1 MNALLAAR
9 VVEREARVYSRLWR
23 GSVFSSFVGPVLFLT
38 AIGVGLGNL
47 VDDGT
52 GDLGAFTYL
61 VFVTPGL
68 LAASVMQSAAGE
80 SLWPVLAGT
89 KWLRFFHGMVATPL
103 RPGDVFVGSVAWIG
117 VGAAIKAVVFLLVA
131 TALGGVISPWAV
143 FAVPAAALTA
153 LAFAA
158 PMTAYSATR
167 ENDATFSFIMRV
179 GVVPLFLF
187 SGTFFPVDQLPPALR
202 SLVVLSPLWHG
213 VELCRIATTGTGDL
227 VDVVFHTAV
236 LVALVVVGGLFGV
249 RAFTEKLAQ

>member
-1 MNALLAAR
+1 MSTLLAGR

-47 VDDGT
+47 VDDGS
-52 GDLGAFTYL
+52 GDLGGFSYL

-89 KWLRFFHGMVATPL
+89 KWLRYFHGMVATPV
-103 RPGDVFVGSVAWIG
+103 RPSDVFVGYVAWIG
-117 VGAAIKAVVFLLVA
+117 VRAAVSAVVFLVVA
-131 TALGGVISPWAV
+131 TALGGVVSLWGV
-143 FAVPAAALTA
+143 LAVPAAALTA
-153 LAFAA
+153 LAFGA
-158 PMTAYSATR
+158 PLSAYSATR
-167 ENDATFSFIMRV
+167 ENDVTFSLIIRV

-187 SGTFFPVDQLPPALR
+187 SGTFFPVDQLPPVLR

-213 VELCRIATTGTGDL
+213 VELCRTATTGQGDL
-227 VDVVFHTAV
+227 IEVVTHTVV
-236 LVALVVVGGLFGV
+236 LIGVVVVGGWFGV
-249 RAFTEKLAQ
+249 RAFTGKLAE